1 MDVIV
6 VYSSHWLQL
15 VNLFQLGIM
24 ATECQYSTREAH
36 LPVGLTNRLES
47 RMHQRSMGNWIAL
60 GLRNIRHRDPCYVT
74 DTYVVHYQSAPH
86 SLSTRCFLPRYL
98 FHILCNIPN
107 YLTLD
112 QRNQELF
119 KVYVK
124 TWTHRSVQ
132 SAHTPTCVNW
142 LTLIRTQIQNTVTRR
157 K

>member
-6 VYSSHWLQL
+6 VYSSHWSQS

-24 ATECQYSTREAH
+24 ATKCQYSTREPR
-36 LPVGLTNRLES
+36 LPVGLTSRLIS
-47 RMHQRSMGNWIAL
+47 RMHQRSTGYLIVL
-60 GLRNIRHRDPCYVT
+60 DLRNIRHRDPCYVT

-86 SLSTRCFLPRYL
+86 SLSTRCFLSRYL
-98 FHILCNIPN
+98 SHILCNIPN

-124 TWTHRSVQ
+124 TWTQRSVQ
-132 SAHTPTCVNW
+132 SAHTPICVNW
-142 LTLIRTQIQNTVTRR
+142 LTLIRTQIQNIVTRR